1 VAANKVLSHN
11 RDSNS
16 KPDYIFW
23 HESGNGFWCHRGTP
37 VNKFREVADFAA
49 RRVLYA
55 WIRTTVLPGSKQAL
69 GLNSEAPVCF
79 VTESRS
85 WSNLLVIQ
93 EECARL
99 ALPSPLRSLQ
109 VRSFNTSRSVYCLE
123 PRNRWLFWRDS
134 GPRRSAMLGSVLAA
148 LRENPHLDVQMLSVS
163 IFWGRAPA
171 REKHWL
177 KVLFADTWG
186 IAGRTRKFFT
196 ILVHGRNTLVNFSEP
211 LSLRSLM
218 IEHADGDVVLDTVH
232 NELAKRLS
240 EQRAAT
246 LGPDMSHRRTLV
258 KGLLS
263 DRHVEAAIE
272 QEAEQHGLTL
282 EAARARARRY
292 LYEIVAASTGI
303 TIQLLYRML
312 SYFWNRFYDGIDVSN
327 VDDIQRLA
335 RDHTLIYVPCHR
347 SHIDYLLL
355 GYVIYSH
362 GLALPSIAAGKNLDL
377 PLIGSL
383 LRGGGAFFIRR
394 SFRGNRLYST
404 VLFEYLHALTSRG
417 AAVKY
422 FVEGGRSRTGRS
434 LKAKPGMLAMTVRS
448 YLREPSKPFVFVPVY
463 IGYEKLI
470 EGRSYLSEL
479 QGQRKKRETLSGML
493 RSVVNLRG
501 KFGRV
506 YVNFAKPIFLSQTLD
521 ALAPEWRDQ
530 IYDDASRPPW
540 LRPVISAL
548 GTLVMTRV
556 GTATAVNPINLIA
569 LVLLATP
576 RQALGDAELCEQ
588 IDLYTSLLRGGI
600 YGDRVCAPQLSAVES
615 IAYAEQMGMLR
626 SREHPLGTIRYFGDE
641 RAVLMTYYRNNVL
654 HLFALPSMIACCFVN
669 VRVMSREKVIK
680 LVSLAYPFV
689 YEELF
694 LPWQESDVAAA
705 IEATIE
711 QLLEIGLLTARK
723 QSMLRRP
730 GPGSARAQQ
739 LVLLARVVQPLL
751 ERYYMILA
759 VLQRQSAE
767 RPAREA
773 LEERCFLL
781 TQRLA
786 ILYELETP
794 DFYDRSLFN
803 NFLDM
808 LIRHGYVAVDEK
820 QRLTLEEP
828 LREVDEDVRLLL
840 SNQVRHTILGVARAR
855 SRQ

>member
-1 VAANKVLSHN
+1 VN
-11 RDSNS
+11 RLR
-16 KPDYIFW
+16 K
-23 HESGNGFWCHRGTP
+23 
-37 VNKFREVADFAA
+37 VADFAA
-49 RRVLYA
+49 RRFLYA
-55 WIRTTVLPGSKQAL
+55 WIKTTVLPGDEQAL
-69 GLNSEAPVCF
+69 DLEHESPLCF

-99 ALPSPLRSLQ
+99 GLPSPLRTLHM
-109 VRSFNTSRSVYCLE
+109 RGFDTSRSVYCLE
-123 PRNRWLFWRDS
+123 PRNRWLFWRDR
-134 GPRRSAMLGSVLAA
+134 GPRRSAMLGGVLKA
-148 LRENPHLDVQMLSVS
+148 LRENPRMDVQMLPVS

-196 ILVHGRNTLVNFSEP
+196 IIMHGRNTLVNFSQP
-211 LSLRSLM
+211 LSLRSLV
-218 IEHADGDVVLDTVH
+218 IENDDDDVVLDAVH
-232 NELAKRLS
+232 TELARRLS

-258 KGLLS
+258 KELLG
-263 DRHVEAAIE
+263 DRNVEAAIQ
-272 QEAEQHGLTL
+272 QEAEQYGLTL
-282 EAARARARRY
+282 EAARSRARGY

-303 TIQLLYRML
+303 TIQLLYRVL
-312 SYFWNRFYDGIDVSN
+312 SYFWNRFYDGIEVSN
-327 VDDIQRLA
+327 AEDIQRLA

-377 PLIGSL
+377 PIIGSL

-404 VLFEYLHALTSRG
+404 VLFEYMHALASRG

-422 FVEGGRSRTGRS
+422 FIEGGRSRTGRS
-434 LKAKPGMLAMTVRS
+434 LKAKSGMLAMTVRS
-448 YLREPSKPFVFVPVY
+448 YLREPNKPFVFIPVY

-479 QGQRKKRETLSGML
+479 QGQHKKHETLSGML

-506 YVNFAKPIFLSQTLD
+506 YVNFAEPIFLWQLLD
-521 ALAPEWRDQ
+521 ANAPEWRKQ
-530 IYDDASRPPW
+530 TYDDDVRPPW
-540 LRPVISAL
+540 LRSVISAL
-548 GTLVMTRV
+548 GTTIMTRV

-588 IDLYTSLLRGGI
+588 IDLYRELLRGEI
-600 YGDRVCAPQLSAVES
+600 YGNRLCTAQLSAAES

-626 SREHPLGTIRYFGDE
+626 SREHPLGIIRYFGHE

-654 HLFALPSMIACCFVN
+654 HLFTLPSMIACCFVN
-669 VRVMSREKVIK
+669 VKAMSREKVIK

-694 LPWQESDVAAA
+694 LPWQESEVAEA

-711 QLLEIGLLTARK
+711 QLLEVGLLSARK
-723 QSMLRRP
+723 QNMLRRP

-759 VLQRQSAE
+759 VLQRQSVE

-808 LIRHGYVAVDEK
+808 LIRRGYVAADDK

-840 SNQVRHTILGVARAR
+840 SNQVRHTILNVARAR